1 MLHTYPAVNSIR
13 DEPHFAD
20 LLETLLDKNTKV
32 SELNAFREERNKERT
47 VKSRVLSRD
56 IEATKNELQE
66 FREVNWTISLL
77 KDYIDQLQEY
87 KKRLNHI
94 QAMEEDKL
102 VMPQISDNIM
112 DEDGVITATHFTVK
126 EWLLYKKGAS

>member
-1 MLHTYPAVNSIR
+1 M
-13 DEPHFAD
+13 
-20 LLETLLDKNTKV
+20 
-32 SELNAFREERNKERT
+32 
-47 VKSRVLSRD
+47 KSQVLSRD